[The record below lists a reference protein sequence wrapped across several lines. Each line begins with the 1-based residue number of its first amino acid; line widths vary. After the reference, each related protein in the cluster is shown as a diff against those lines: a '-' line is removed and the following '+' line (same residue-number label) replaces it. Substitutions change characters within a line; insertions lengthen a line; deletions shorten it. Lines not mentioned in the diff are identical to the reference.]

1 MDIVTL
7 RLIHCQSPPLINI
20 LKNLT
25 MGLKVWKKGR
35 KLFLLKHKRKLE
47 YQLKGSQH
55 FKSETFLWGP
65 KYPLSFSEVKLRVR
79 AQSSRCRGKQG
90 WIWAAGAAPLELPQP
105 LVQHSGGFHPSS
117 RLQGQQS
124 SRQGLT
130 LDGRKPASLR

>member
-1 MDIVTL
+1 
-7 RLIHCQSPPLINI
+7 
-20 LKNLT
+20 

-90 WIWAAGAAPLELPQP
+90 WIWAAGGGTALAAPSHAGAAPLELPQP